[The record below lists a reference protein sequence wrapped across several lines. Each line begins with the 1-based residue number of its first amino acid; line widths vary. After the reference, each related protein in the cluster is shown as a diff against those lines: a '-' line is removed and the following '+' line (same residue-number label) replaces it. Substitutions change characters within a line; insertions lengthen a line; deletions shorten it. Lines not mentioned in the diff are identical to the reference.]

1 MFNSVNVPLNTPGSL
16 DLDLGW
22 GIFGGGGLV
31 AKLCVTLPTP
41 WTIRG
46 SASLLCPW
54 DFPGR
59 VLECVAISFSR
70 GSS

>member
-22 GIFGGGGLV
+22 GTFGGGGLV

-41 WTIRG
+41 WTVG
-46 SASLLCPW
+46 AW
-54 DFPGR
+54 
-59 VLECVAISFSR
+59 
-70 GSS
+70 